1 MQKTRETEGKKVQTK
16 LENEK
21 IKAKEI
27 NIAMKDRQAVEKIW
41 TREIE
46 RQDRKQMIKWRY
58 GGRSETEENVKD
70 ENVKTRDKG
79 QEGR

>member
-1 MQKTRETEGKKVQTK
+1 M
-16 LENEK
+16 
-21 IKAKEI
+21 
-27 NIAMKDRQAVEKIW
+27 EKIW